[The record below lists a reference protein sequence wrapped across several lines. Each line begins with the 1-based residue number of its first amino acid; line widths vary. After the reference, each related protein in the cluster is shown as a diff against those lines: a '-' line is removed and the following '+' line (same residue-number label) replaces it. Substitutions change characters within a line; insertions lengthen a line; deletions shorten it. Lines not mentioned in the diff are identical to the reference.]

1 MEKGKLFIVATP
13 IGNLEDM
20 TLRAIHT
27 LKSVGLIA
35 AEDTRHSAHLMK
47 HYEIA
52 TPMTSY
58 HDFTRAEKRKK
69 ILQKLAAGTDVA
81 LISDAGTPCISDPG
95 YRLIEEALSLGIDI
109 CAVPG
114 PSVLTAALSV
124 SGLPTDAFFFKGYL
138 PNRGQARKV
147 CLEELKTRKETLVL
161 YETPHR
167 FLSALKDMLEVW
179 GNRRIAVIREMTK
192 LYEETFRGSIQE
204 ALAHFQKKNKI
215 KGEITLVIEGK
226 PKETDPA
233 MAINIPD
240 EIEKVMKNQKVSKKD
255 AVQIVS
261 ETYGIPKNQ
270 VYKASLK

>member
-1 MEKGKLFIVATP
+1 MDKGKLFIVATP

-20 TLRAIHT
+20 TLRGIRI

-35 AEDTRHSAHLMK
+35 AEDTRRSAKLIK

-58 HDFTRAEKRKK
+58 HDFTHSEKRKK

-95 YRLIEEALSLGIDI
+95 YRLIREALTQGVDV

-138 PNRGQARKV
+138 PNRILARKTG
-147 CLEELKTRKETLVL
+147 LEEIKTRKETLVL

-167 FLSALKDMLEVW
+167 FLAALKDMLEIL

-192 LYEETFRGSIQE
+192 LHAEVFRGNIKE
-204 ALAHFQKKNKI
+204 ALTYFQKKNKVR
-215 KGEITLVIEGK
+215 GEITLVIDGA
-226 PKETDPA
+226 PAASDPA
-233 MAINIPD
+233 IQFNIPE
-240 EIEKVMKNQKVSKKD
+240 EIAKVMQNQNVSKKD